1 MLGVNAII
9 APQGRYCAAG
19 KLGYIV
25 PHSKVWMLENS
36 AAITSTKNSIAKQ
49 FRKLHQAKE
58 RRRQNTFLLEGTH
71 LLQEACAV
79 GYPLNQ
85 IAVTEAWCRNHGA
98 LLEQFQ
104 HLDADIHLV
113 SANVLDSMCTTV
125 SPDGV
130 VATAQRMVSPAVTDA
145 SVSLGVALER
155 LQDPGNLGTVIRTA
169 TGAGCDR
176 IWLTTNSVDVDHPKV
191 LRATAGQWFRLTP
204 QTVPSLAD
212 LGSLD
217 VQLVAT
223 TPTASLDYWDL
234 DLRQPTV
241 FLMGNEGAGLS
252 EQSIKL
258 ATHRVKI
265 PLAAD
270 VESLNVA
277 IATALLLYEAKRQR
291 RQG

>member
-1 MLGVNAII
+1 
-9 APQGRYCAAG
+9 
-19 KLGYIV
+19 
-25 PHSKVWMLENS
+25 MLEQS
-36 AAITSTKNSIAKQ
+36 VVITSTKNPVARQ

-58 RRRQNTFLLEGTH
+58 RRRQAMFLLEGTH

-79 GYPLNQ
+79 GYGLVQ
-85 IAVTEAWCRNHGA
+85 VAMTEAWCLNHGG
-98 LLEQFQ
+98 LLTQLEP
-104 HLDADIHLV
+104 LAEDIRLV
-113 SANVLDSMCTTV
+113 TPDVLDSMCTTV

-130 VATAQRMVSPAVTDA
+130 AAIAKRRDFSPPDRPI
-145 SVSLGVALER
+145 SLGVALER

-169 TGAGCDR
+169 AAAACDR
-176 IWLTTNSVDVDHPKV
+176 LWLTTDSVDVDHPKV
-191 LRATAGQWFRLTP
+191 LRATAGQWFRLPTEA
-204 QTVPSLAD
+204 LASFEA

-234 DLRQPTV
+234 DLRPPTI

-252 EQSIKL
+252 EPIMDL

-265 PLAAD
+265 PLAAG

-277 IATALLLYEAKRQR
+277 ISTAILLYEAQRQR
-291 RQG
+291 HGS